1 MNPIK
6 AQEYLTGPPF
16 MSTQNKYAASQEDST
31 GTTMLGEKNV
41 KVKRM
46 YMHLQK
52 ESAAERDNRELMKYQ
67 VMVEPGGKRA
77 NSRSQSRTPT
87 SQKDASLLGPIFET
101 CRSVSSRSHKSSRRK
116 EIGTRSG
123 LSNSAFGRF
132 MWPNRSE
139 QSSPAGM
146 SGISVESGCK
156 NRRQNRS
163 GKPSKAW
170 WRAHAKWLGS
180 EQTHDEQYTDVV
192 GAIQDIDTSNQDVNA
207 EDRGTPTSVN
217 SLASLDTLSGM
228 RPASP
233 SKITAARGSV
243 RQTRNTLMTT
253 RGSVRQT
260 NIRGSFRGQ
269 DMGGNS
275 GNGGKYDRRTMIDE
289 ARRTLL
295 NGQAS
300 NAERKGIRFHGSI
313 IEEEESKP
321 EKPRRTR
328 VHSVCLEWKGGV
340 LVPQTPQERLREDVK
355 LMEKKMQDSM
365 QLSFDKAVWEE
376 CGLQQKVKVT
386 VNDRPDVSFMYEL
399 SESGVMRN
407 MHRRRTRAVQEN
419 MEMEKDE
426 LMIASLAKKTGMSVL
441 DVEEIWEVFQKY
453 DIDGEG
459 RINIDGPAFEL
470 LIIELGQDPKTSE
483 VIKMR
488 EDLDISVDG
497 CADFVDFY
505 LVFMS
510 YLSTNR
516 KL

>member
-1 MNPIK
+1 MS
-6 AQEYLTGPPF
+6 AQK
-16 MSTQNKYAASQEDST
+16 KYTESQQDST
-31 GTTMLGEKNV
+31 GTAMLGDNAIM
-41 KVKRM
+41 VKRM
-46 YMHLQK
+46 YMHLHK
-52 ESAAERDNRELMKYQ
+52 ESPVEGDSRETMKYQ

-87 SQKDASLLGPIFET
+87 SQKDANLLGPIFET
-101 CRSVSSRSHKSSRRK
+101 CRSVSSRSHKSYRRK

-123 LSNSAFGRF
+123 LQNSAFGRF

-146 SGISVESGCK
+146 SVESSCK
-156 NRRQNRS
+156 PRRQNRS

-180 EQTHDEQYTDVV
+180 DQIDEDQYTDVV
-192 GAIQDIDTSNQDVNA
+192 GAIQDIDTANQDRNA
-207 EDRGTPTSVN
+207 DDVGSDPSVN
-217 SLASLDTLSGM
+217 TLESLDTLSGM
-228 RPASP
+228 PPTSP
-233 SKITAARGSV
+233 IKSMNIRGSV
-243 RQTRNTLMTT
+243 RQSR
-253 RGSVRQT
+253 SVRQST
-260 NIRGSFRGQ
+260 VGGFRAQ
-269 DMGGNS
+269 DSGNS
-275 GNGGKYDRRTMIDE
+275 GKFDRRTMIDE
-289 ARRTLL
+289 ARKTLEKA
-295 NGQAS
+295 QAAGVAPGKS
-300 NAERKGIRFHGSI
+300 IRFHGSI

-407 MHRRRTRAVQEN
+407 MHRRRTRAVQET